1 MTVEGAGHRVGGK
14 KEGERMVD
22 WEGGVLCPL
31 SAISHNRRLFSPLSS
46 GLLPLQS
53 EQPALNQLPAGYNV
67 EFIFKASLLVT
78 SCLRKSLQN
87 LNLHIVIL
95 SKFIEDPHI

>member
-14 KEGERMVD
+14 KEEERMVD

-31 SAISHNRRLFSPLSS
+31 SAISHNRRLFSLLSS

-53 EQPALNQLPAGYNV
+53 KQPALKQ
-67 EFIFKASLLVT
+67 SLEGL
-78 SCLRKSLQN
+78 
-87 LNLHIVIL
+87 
-95 SKFIEDPHI
+95 